1 MWRFSMHEFPMR
13 QSLVHCL
20 LRRGRSGLAVG
31 FCFLPLW
38 PASAEP
44 LNPNPAGH
52 GKLVPMTARDG
63 GPAGQRAL
71 SLDSGTGRVLAIA
84 GAAAN
89 VFVADPKVVQVRP
102 ASASALFV
110 FGLIPGRTTIAAF
123 DGGGHPLAQ
132 YDVTV
137 RPSSYGAVSASEAIA
152 RALPDARAGV
162 RGTPGGLVVTGEV
175 ATAADAEEALG
186 IARSY
191 ATAGQTLQS
200 ELNVAASVTVGL
212 KVRITEMT
220 RQVTRALG
228 VDWSTLGTIGRYTV
242 NFATGNGVAA
252 TLSNVYNAKGI
263 SVDNV
268 IEALA
273 QDNLVH
279 VLAEPNLTARSG
291 ESASFLVGGQ
301 FPIPVAQGGSSSNAI
316 SIVYEQYG
324 VSLSFVPTVLS
335 SGRIS
340 LHVRPEVSQ
349 LATSSAAGAIT
360 LSQGSGSLQIPALTI
375 RRAETTVELGSGQSF
390 AIAGLL
396 QDSTTQANKYLPGLG
411 DLPIL
416 GALFH
421 SDNFE
426 HDQTE
431 LVIIVTPYIV
441 GSVGDPDAL
450 HSSGDGYVA
459 PNDIERVLLLRQLGG
474 GQQGSGGRTT
484 SVSVPGDA
492 GFIVR

>member
-1 MWRFSMHEFPMR
+1 MR
-13 QSLVHCL
+13 RVPAFKSTMPAIAAYRSVWPA
-20 LRRGRSGLAVG
+20 RSGLAAG
-31 FCFLPLW
+31 LCLLPLW
-38 PASAEP
+38 PASAAP
-44 LNPNPAGH
+44 LDLNPSRPG
-52 GKLVPMTARDG
+52 GLVPMAAHDDG
-63 GPAGQRAL
+63 VTSQRSL
-71 SLDSGTGRVLAIA
+71 SLDAGTGRLVVVA

-110 FGLIPGRTTIAAF
+110 FGLIPGRTTVAAL
-123 DGGGHPLAQ
+123 DGAGHPVAQ

-137 RPSSYGAVSASEAIA
+137 RPSSYGAASASEAIA
-152 RALPDARAGV
+152 RALPDARASV
-162 RGTPGGLVVTGEV
+162 RTTPGGLTVTGDV
-175 ATAADAEEALG
+175 ATAADAEEAFS

-191 ATAGQTLQS
+191 AAPGQTLQN
-200 ELNVAASVTVGL
+200 ELNVAGSVTVGL

-220 RQVTRALG
+220 RQVTRAIG
-228 VDWSTLGTIGRYTV
+228 VDWSTIGTIGKYAV
-242 NFATGNGVAA
+242 GFATGNGVAA
-252 TLSNVYNAKGI
+252 TISNVYNAKGI
-263 SVDNV
+263 SIDNV

-301 FPIPVAQGGSSSNAI
+301 FPIPIAQSGGTSNVI
-316 SIVYEQYG
+316 TVQYEQYG

-340 LHVRPEVSQ
+340 LHVRPEVSE

-360 LSQGSGSLQIPALTI
+360 LAQGGGSLQIPALTV

-396 QDSTTQANKYLPGLG
+396 QDNTTQTDKYLPGLG
-411 DLPIL
+411 ELPIL
-416 GALFH
+416 GALFR
-421 SDNFE
+421 SDSFQHN
-426 HDQTE
+426 QTE

-441 GSVGDPDAL
+441 GSATDPDAL
-450 HSSGDGYVA
+450 HGSGDGYVA

-474 GQQGSGGRTT
+474 GKPGSGSRTA
-484 SVSVPGDA
+484 SASVPGDA

>member
-1 MWRFSMHEFPMR
+1 MRQLSLHEFPA
-13 QSLVHCL
+13 
-20 LRRGRSGLAVG
+20 LRAAAHRPLRIACSGLAAG
-31 FCFLPLW
+31 FCLLPFG

-44 LNPNPAGH
+44 LDIDPAGH
-52 GKLVPMTARDG
+52 GRLVPMAAREDG
-63 GPAGQRAL
+63 AVGQRAL
-71 SLDSGTGRVLAIA
+71 SLDAGTGRVVAIA

-89 VFVADPKVVQVRP
+89 IFVADPKVVQVRP

-110 FGLIPGRTTIAAF
+110 FGLIPGHTTVAAL
-123 DGGGHPLAQ
+123 DGTGHPVAQ
-132 YDVTV
+132 YDVIV
-137 RPSSYGAVSASEAIA
+137 RPSSYGAASASEAIA
-152 RALPDARAGV
+152 RALPDAHASIRTTPAGL
-162 RGTPGGLVVTGEV
+162 TVTGDV
-175 ATAADAEEALG
+175 ATAADAEEVVG
-186 IARSY
+186 IVRSY
-191 ATAGQTLQS
+191 MTAGQTLENQ
-200 ELNVAASVTVGL
+200 LNVAGSVTVGL

-220 RQVTRALG
+220 RQVTRAIG
-228 VDWSTLGTIGRYTV
+228 VDWTAIGAIGKYAV
-242 NFATGNGVAA
+242 GFATGNGVAA
-252 TLSNVYNAKGI
+252 TISNVYNNKGI
-263 SVDNV
+263 SIDNV

-301 FPIPVAQGGSSSNAI
+301 FPIPIAQSGGTSNVI
-316 SIVYEQYG
+316 TVQYEQYG

-340 LHVRPEVSQ
+340 LHVRPEVSE

-360 LSQGSGSLQIPALTI
+360 LAEGGGNLQIPALTV

-396 QDSTTQANKYLPGLG
+396 QDNTTQTDKFLPGLG
-411 DLPIL
+411 ELPIL
-416 GALFH
+416 GALFR
-421 SDNFE
+421 SDSFQHN
-426 HDQTE
+426 QTE

-441 GSVGDPDAL
+441 GSATDPDAL
-450 HSSGDGYVA
+450 HGSGDNYVA

-474 GQQGSGGRTT
+474 SKSGSGVRTA
-484 SVSVPGDA
+484 SASVPGDA